1 MLDTGE
7 HPSYREKFFFFEKQ
21 WLLEED
27 FIGKFGQ
34 N

>member
-21 WLLEED
+21 WLLED